1 MICRSA
7 PERSKARIV
16 TSRNYARSD
25 PEPGGAW
32 NTPNTCSR
40 CASIVETATGR
51 PIGPRSAEAA
61 RPPQIRTGHP
71 YHEKSQRDCMTL
83 DRTPGDRLAIF
94 ERAFNLTKSGKVT
107 NLKMLIGNA
116 ASKCVLPEP
125 VKAIVWPAATLESNS
140 SVEGPETVSPPV
152 PA

>member
-7 PERSKARIV
+7 PERSKARIA
-16 TSRNYARSD
+16 TSRNYARSG
-25 PEPGGAW
+25 PEPGDAW

-71 YHEKSQRDCMTL
+71 YHEKSQRDCITL
-83 DRTPGDRLAIF
+83 DRTPQQTAENGSVD
-94 ERAFNLTKSGKVT
+94 TD
-107 NLKMLIGNA
+107 LIL
-116 ASKCVLPEP
+116 V
-125 VKAIVWPAATLESNS
+125 
-140 SVEGPETVSPPV
+140 
-152 PA
+152 